1 MTKRNVKI
9 SITIKVSEQ
18 QEEYE
23 REIEIRELEESVRE
37 LTEEIGQKVMKRG
50 IETVDEHIRI
60 EIPKEWQNVGTEKR
74 TMISTAGWIRY
85 RRHIYRDEQGVRRK
99 PVDELLGL
107 ERYERCSRQVEQMG
121 AYLASES
128 NYREAAERMSWLL
141 RTMVSH
147 SGIQRMVWNVGNQI
161 ADDRDAEREAV
172 FSQGARIEP
181 GEIESKILY
190 GESDG
195 VWLHLQG
202 EQKKSVEVR
211 VATMYTGKEKVGKQR
226 SKLKNKRSV
235 VAVGLNSQAWQ
246 EELLKTA
253 YQTYHLDQV
262 ERLVTGGDGN
272 SWVKRSYR
280 RFGIPQEYVLDRFHL
295 ARAAR
300 SALRNHAHSRAMLE
314 TIRTQGY
321 AAVEQSLQI
330 RIEQADGNQQTQLVD
345 FSNYLRHYQDNLLDL
360 ECRPN
365 GQKAGNLGAIEGNVD
380 KLVVRRMKGRGRSWK
395 LRGIRGMLA
404 ICQARPQLRQMAFQ
418 KKPEKVTENYPLRR
432 QSLSVEYAEKIQKSM
447 PVFSGPHQS
456 RPWVQSLRRY
466 VHNR

>member
-1 MTKRNVKI
+1 MTKRSVKL
-9 SITIKVSEQ
+9 SITIKVCEQ

-23 REIEIRELEESVRE
+23 REIEIKELEESVRAV
-37 LTEEIGQKVMKRG
+37 TEEIGQKVMKRG
-50 IETVDEHIRI
+50 IEEVDEHIRK
-60 EIPKEWQNVGTEKR
+60 EIPESWQNLGTEKR
-74 TMISTAGWIRY
+74 TMISTAGWIQY

-107 ERYERCSRQVEQMG
+107 ERYGRCSQQVEQMG

-141 RTMVSH
+141 RTDVSH
-147 SGIQRMVWNVGNQI
+147 SGIQRMVWKIGNQI

-172 FSQGARIEP
+172 FNQGASIAS
-181 GEIESKILY
+181 GEIETQTLY

-195 VWLHLQG
+195 VWLHLQR
-202 EQKKSVEVR
+202 EKKKSVEVR
-211 VATMYTGKEKVGKQR
+211 VATMYTGKEMIGKQR
-226 SKLKNKRSV
+226 YKLKNKCSV

-253 YQTYHLDQV
+253 HQAYRLESV

-272 SWVKRSYR
+272 SWVRRSYQ
-280 RFGIPQEYVLDRFHL
+280 RFGIPQEYLLDRFHL

-300 SALRNHAHSRAMLE
+300 GALRNRAQARATLE
-314 TIRTQGY
+314 VIRTQGY
-321 AAVEQSLQI
+321 AAVAPFLQA
-330 RIEQADGNQQTQLVD
+330 RIEQADGNQQAQLVD
-345 FSNYLRHYQDNLLDL
+345 FFNYLRHNQDSLLDL
-360 ECRPN
+360 EHRPN
-365 GQKAGNLGAIEGNVD
+365 GQKSGNLGAIEGNVD

-404 ICQARPQLRQMAFQ
+404 ICQARTQLRQLAFQ
-418 KKPEKVTENYPLRR
+418 RSPKMLTKNHSLRR
-432 QSLSVEYAEKIQKSM
+432 QRLSVTYVEKCQKSM

-466 VHNR
+466 VHNQ

>member
-1 MTKRNVKI
+1 MTKRTVKL

-18 QEEYE
+18 QEKYE
-23 REIEIRELEESVRE
+23 REIEIGELEESVRE
-37 LTEEIGQKVMKRG
+37 LTEEIGKKVMKSG
-50 IETVDEHIRI
+50 IEVVDEHLRK
-60 EIPKEWQNVGTEKR
+60 EIPTSWRNVGTEKR

-85 RRHIYRDEQGVRRK
+85 RRHIYRDEHGVRRK

-141 RTMVSH
+141 RTEVSH
-147 SGIQRMVWNVGNQI
+147 SGIQRMVWKIGNQI

-172 FSQGARIEP
+172 FSQGVELEP
-181 GEIESKILY
+181 GQIESKTLY

-195 VWLHLQG
+195 VWLHLQR
-202 EQKKSVEVR
+202 EEKKSVEVR

-226 SKLKNKRSV
+226 SKLKNKCSI

-253 YQTYHLDQV
+253 YQTYRLDKV

-272 SWVKRSYR
+272 RWVRHSYQG
-280 RFGIPQEYVLDRFHL
+280 FGIPQEYVLDRFHL

-300 SALRNHAHSRAMLE
+300 GALRNRAQARAMLE
-314 TIRTQGY
+314 VIRTQGY
-321 AAVEQSLQI
+321 AAVAPFLQA
-330 RIEQADGNQQTQLVD
+330 RMTQVDGNQQAQLVD
-345 FSNYLRHYQDNLLDL
+345 FSKYLRHNQDSLLDL
-360 ECRPN
+360 EHRPN

-404 ICQARPQLRQMAFQ
+404 ICQARTQLRQMAFQ
-418 KKPEKVTENYPLRR
+418 RKPQKVVENQPLRSQR
-432 QSLSVEYAEKIQKSM
+432 LSVTYAEKIQKSM

-466 VHNR
+466 VHSR

>member
-1 MTKRNVKI
+1 MTNRSVKL
-9 SITIKVSEQ
+9 SITIKVCEQ

-23 REIEIRELEESVRE
+23 REIEIKELEESVRAV
-37 LTEEIGQKVMKRG
+37 TEEIGQKVMKRG
-50 IETVDEHIRI
+50 IEVVDEHIRK
-60 EIPKEWQNVGTEKR
+60 EIPKGWQNLGTEKR
-74 TMISTAGWIRY
+74 TMISTAGWIQY

-107 ERYERCSRQVEQMG
+107 ERYGRCSQQVEQMG

-128 NYREAAERMSWLL
+128 NYREAAEQMSWLL
-141 RTMVSH
+141 RTDVSH
-147 SGIQRMVWNVGNQI
+147 SGIQRMVWKIGNQI

-172 FSQGARIEP
+172 FSQGARIAS
-181 GEIESKILY
+181 GEIETQTLY

-195 VWLHLQG
+195 VWLHLQR
-202 EQKKSVEVR
+202 EKKKSVEVR
-211 VATMYTGKEKVGKQR
+211 VATMYTGKEMIGKQR
-226 SKLKNKRSV
+226 YKLKNKCSV

-253 YQTYHLDQV
+253 HQAYRLESV

-272 SWVKRSYR
+272 SWVRRSYQ

-300 SALRNHAHSRAMLE
+300 GALRNRAQARATLE
-314 TIRTQGY
+314 VIRTQGY
-321 AAVEQSLQI
+321 AAVAPFLQA
-330 RIEQADGNQQTQLVD
+330 RIEQADGNQQAQLVD
-345 FSNYLRHYQDNLLDL
+345 FFHYLRHNQDSLLDL
-360 ECRPN
+360 EHRPN
-365 GQKAGNLGAIEGNVD
+365 GQKSGNLGAIEGNVD

-404 ICQARPQLRQMAFQ
+404 ICQARTQLRQLAFQ
-418 KKPEKVTENYPLRR
+418 RSPKILTKNHSLRR
-432 QSLSVEYAEKIQKSM
+432 QRLSVTYVEKCQKSM

-466 VHNR
+466 VHNQ

>member
-1 MTKRNVKI
+1 MTKRTVKI

-18 QEEYE
+18 QLEYE
-23 REIEIRELEESVRE
+23 REIKIEELEERVRE
-37 LTEEIGQKVMKRG
+37 LTEEIGKKVLKAG
-50 IETVDEHIRI
+50 IEEVDEKIRK
-60 EIPKEWQNVGTEKR
+60 EIPAGWQNVGTEKR
-74 TMISTAGWIRY
+74 TVISTAGWIRY

-141 RTMVSH
+141 RTSVSH
-147 SGIQRMVWNVGNQI
+147 SGIQRMVWKVGNQI

-172 FSQGARIEP
+172 FSQGTQIEP

-195 VWLHLQG
+195 VWLHLQR
-202 EQKKSVEVR
+202 EKKKSVEVR

-226 SKLKNKRSV
+226 SKLKNKCSV
-235 VAVGLNSQAWQ
+235 VAVGLDSQAWQ

-272 SWVKRSYR
+272 SWVKRSYQ

-300 SALRNHAHSRAMLE
+300 SALRNHAHARHMLD

-330 RIEQADGNQQTQLVD
+330 RIERTDESQRAKLVD
-345 FSNYLRHYQDNLLDL
+345 FSNYLRHNQDSLLDL
-360 ECRPN
+360 EYRPN
-365 GQKAGNLGAIEGNVD
+365 GWKAGNLGAIEGNVD

-395 LRGIRGMLA
+395 FRGIRGMLA

-418 KKPEKVTENYPLRR
+418 AKPKKVTENHPIRR
-432 QSLSVEYAEKIQKSM
+432 QSLSVDYAEIIQKSM